1 MTGYSMETAEKIMGF
16 SVVWPILE
24 RPEHIDYPAIAELY
38 RQYSE
43 GRYDPPLMLSAAV
56 ALGMAIGTRN
66 ERARR
71 RREKVTPFSEATIK
85 EAELELKKAMARFH
99 MARKMGFTLR
109 EYRLG
114 EICQLLHRLSMEE
127 LDTVYDFAASHAF
140 G

>member
-16 SVVWPILE
+16 STVWLILD

-71 RREKVTPFSEATIK
+71 RREKVTPFPEAMIK
-85 EAELELKKAMARFH
+85 QADLELKKAMARFY
-99 MARKMGFTLR
+99 MARKTGLTLR
-109 EYRLG
+109 EWRLD
-114 EICQLLHRLSMEE
+114 EICQLLHKLSMEE
-127 LDTVYDFAASHAF
+127 LDTVYDFAAAHAL